1 MLVLMIGAAK
11 RGTKMQCWTRGDGV
25 GGIRLLD
32 ALDYGKQIPKRRIE
46 GSTHQWICV
55 VGKKRWQV
63 SEQTIFDDNPFLD
76 GFFEWMDSPEGE
88 RATEVLDT
96 LLDLMADVHVDP
108 KQRRLVWPDAGQ
120 LTLQQSIEHIQ
131 KQCPEFSVEEIEGH
145 LLYWIESG
153 YGPDNCSEQQL
164 EELEKLSLQWVADH
178 TRRAA

>member
-1 MLVLMIGAAK
+1 MVSEASQTPKVSMPRLRQATHAK
-11 RGTKMQCWTRGDGV
+11 
-25 GGIRLLD
+25 
-32 ALDYGKQIPKRRIE
+32 A
-46 GSTHQWICV
+46 STVQTQQWICV
-55 VGKKRWQV
+55 MGKKRWQV

-96 LLDLMADVHVDP
+96 LLDLMADVHDDP

-131 KQCPEFSVEEIEGH
+131 KQCSDFSVEEIEGH

-153 YGPDNCSEQQL
+153 RSGQL
-164 EELEKLSLQWVADH
+164 L
-178 TRRAA
+178 RAATGRA

>member
-1 MLVLMIGAAK
+1 M
-11 RGTKMQCWTRGDGV
+11 
-25 GGIRLLD
+25 
-32 ALDYGKQIPKRRIE
+32 
-46 GSTHQWICV
+46 
-55 VGKKRWQV
+55 GKKRWQV

-108 KQRRLVWPDAGQ
+108 KQRRFVWPDAGQ

-131 KQCPEFSVEEIEGH
+131 KQCPDFSVEEIEGH

>member
-11 RGTKMQCWTRGDGV
+11 RATKRGGSQAQGFHASTTASEGV
-25 GGIRLLD
+25 D
-32 ALDYGKQIPKRRIE
+32 

-55 VGKKRWQV
+55 MGKKRWQV

-76 GFFEWMDSPEGE
+76 GFFEWMDSSEGE

-131 KQCPEFSVEEIEGH
+131 KQCPDFSVEEIEGH

-164 EELEKLSLQWVADH
+164 EELENLSLQWVADH

>member
-1 MLVLMIGAAK
+1 MLVLMIGGCEK
-11 RGTKMQCWTRGDGV
+11 RNQNAVLDPRRWCRRHHKPPKASMP
-25 GGIRLLD
+25 RLRQ
-32 ALDYGKQIPKRRIE
+32 AN
-46 GSTHQWICV
+46 HQWICV
-55 VGKKRWQV
+55 MGKKRWQV
-63 SEQTIFDDNPFLD
+63 SEQTIFDENPFLD

-131 KQCPEFSVEEIEGH
+131 KQCPDFSVEEIEGH

-164 EELEKLSLQWVADH
+164 EQLEKLSLQWVADH
-178 TRRAA
+178 TQRAA